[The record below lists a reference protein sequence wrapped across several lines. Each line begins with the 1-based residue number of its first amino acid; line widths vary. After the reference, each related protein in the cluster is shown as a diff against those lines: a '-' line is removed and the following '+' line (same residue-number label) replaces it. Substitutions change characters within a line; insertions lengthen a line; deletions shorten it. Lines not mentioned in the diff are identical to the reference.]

1 MAAAIKAI
9 NAKVRSNKVL
19 DYFFSTRM
27 FTKLSVGCWPRCDLP
42 FGSLSGEDGYFC
54 SLWRCKMLTI
64 YFVLDFWGPA
74 SNFGIP
80 IAAVMDIQKDP
91 EM

>member
-1 MAAAIKAI
+1 MPSERLYC
-9 NAKVRSNKVL
+9 V
-19 DYFFSTRM
+19 
-27 FTKLSVGCWPRCDLP
+27 CQC
-42 FGSLSGEDGYFC
+42 SGQALNC
-54 SLWRCKMLTI
+54 SLRT
-64 YFVLDFWGPA
+64 DFWGPA

>member
-1 MAAAIKAI
+1 MLFKRLCCVCQCRGQA
-9 NAKVRSNKVL
+9 L
-19 DYFFSTRM
+19 TLFFR
-27 FTKLSVGCWPRCDLP
+27 P
-42 FGSLSGEDGYFC
+42 
-54 SLWRCKMLTI
+54 
-64 YFVLDFWGPA
+64 DFWGPA